1 MNQTW
6 KERRLVAGGVIVLIT
21 LLAYMPALH
30 GGFIWD
36 DDSHVT
42 DSPALRTLHGL
53 ATIWTKPGAVGSNTT
68 SGS

>member
-6 KERRLVAGGVIVLIT
+6 RERRLVAGGVIVLIT
-21 LLAYMPALH
+21 LLAYVPALH

-53 ATIWTKPGAVGSNTT
+53 A
-68 SGS
+68 